1 MDVVIISSEDRAKKE
16 EHRKKLSKSCYE
28 DLKKVVCEIAD
39 DKNIA
44 IEEVI
49 FKGTLKRIAKE
60 LVFSQN
66 AMLDVLIE
74 EARKVYHSFK
84 NTALN
89 HFDEMKIPL
98 LMKQNLDLV
107 YDLFR
112 PIVFYYFLKSIS
124 Q

>member
-1 MDVVIISSEDRAKKE
+1 MDVVTTSFDFE
-16 EHRKKLSKSCYE
+16 EKNWKKLSRNCYE
-28 DLKKVVCEIAD
+28 DLKKIVCEIAD
-39 DKNIA
+39 EKNTA

-66 AMLDVLIE
+66 EMLDIFIE
-74 EARKVYHSFK
+74 EARKVYQSSE
-84 NTALN
+84 NTALK

-112 PIVFYYFLKSIS
+112 PIIFYYFLKSIS